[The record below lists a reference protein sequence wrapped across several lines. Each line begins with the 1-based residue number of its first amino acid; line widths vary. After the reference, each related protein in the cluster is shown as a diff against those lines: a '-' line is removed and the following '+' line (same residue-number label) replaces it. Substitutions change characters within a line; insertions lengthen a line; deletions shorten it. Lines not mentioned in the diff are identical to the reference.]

1 LSGEGEGKE
10 MMQIIVEGG
19 SLDGSPFQ
27 NEPQWST
34 AGAYNEYVFQKSYKK
49 NPWNGEKEKW
59 SASLCP

>member
-1 LSGEGEGKE
+1 